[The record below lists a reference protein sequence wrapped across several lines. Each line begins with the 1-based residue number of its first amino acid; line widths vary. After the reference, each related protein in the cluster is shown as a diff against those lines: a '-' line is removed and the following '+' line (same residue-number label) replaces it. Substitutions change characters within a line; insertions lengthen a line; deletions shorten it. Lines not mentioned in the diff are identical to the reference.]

1 MVAEGGALPARA
13 PPSPSAAFL
22 PVACPECGEVIGDA
36 LMTGVMRVRCRNRRC
51 GRRVW
56 LIGDAASGRIVT
68 SLVDSAPRELLH
80 SMPAPEQPNT
90 ARAACRAPPPL

>member
-1 MVAEGGALPARA
+1 MAEGMAH
-13 PPSPSAAFL
+13 AAFL
-22 PVACPECGEVIGDA
+22 PVACPECGEWLCDA

-56 LIGDAASGRIVT
+56 VIGHSSSGRSGRIVT
-68 SLVDSAPRELLH
+68 SLVDAPPRELLY
-80 SMPAPEQPNT
+80 SAAEQRQPNT